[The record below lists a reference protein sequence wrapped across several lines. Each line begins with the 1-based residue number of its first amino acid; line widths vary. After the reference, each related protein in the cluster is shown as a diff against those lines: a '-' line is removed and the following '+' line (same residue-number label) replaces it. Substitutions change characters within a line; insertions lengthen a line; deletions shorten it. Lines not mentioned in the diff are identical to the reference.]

1 MVNYNDPRR
10 WLILQYRP
18 GAGGKFLSAALMT
31 INGIAHWDPMVEN
44 KKISYQQWV
53 NEQWQHRQEHKWI
66 AHEPL
71 HIWNTRFFSRTFPR
85 GEDINIDT
93 YNKSMSSASDY
104 FKEVW
109 GSGKL
114 ILDFINKENIPEWW
128 QKSKI
133 IKLDAR
139 TNCPMHRQLLLSK
152 IYPYDPITGN
162 GMIMMDHPLPENPS
176 PNARVYNNQYEFGP
190 FGSEDEWYEYIWKT
204 DFRLNYEID
213 SPDILLNDLLSWE
226 SLSKFITQVATDLS
240 TSVNYKDLRYVFD
253 YWISRN
259 HLTHT
264 SI

>member
-1 MVNYNDPRR
+1 MINYNDPRR

-18 GAGGKFLSAALMT
+18 GAGGKFLCAALMT

-53 NEQWQHRQEHKWI
+53 NEQWQHSHEHKWI

-93 YNKSMSSASDY
+93 YNQSMSSASDY

-114 ILDFINKENIPEWW
+114 ILDFINKENIPKWW

-133 IKLDAR
+133 IKLDTRAD
-139 TNCPMHRQLLLSK
+139 CPMHRRLLLSK
-152 IYPYDPITGN
+152 IYPYDLITGN

-190 FGSEDEWYEYIWKT
+190 FASEDEWYEHIWKT
-204 DFRLNYEID
+204 DFRLNFKID
-213 SPDILLNDLLSWE
+213 LPDILLNDLLSWE